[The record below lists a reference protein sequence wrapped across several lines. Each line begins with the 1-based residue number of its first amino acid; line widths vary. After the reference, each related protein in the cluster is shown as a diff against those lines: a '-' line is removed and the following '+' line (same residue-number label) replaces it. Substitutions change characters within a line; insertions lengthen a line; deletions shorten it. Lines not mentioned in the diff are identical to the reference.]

1 MKYELIFIVNKLI
14 EIIYYSVVTTAVDI
28 PSSNSSSSVPIPP
41 QQGSNGSSVGSG
53 IGCEE
58 SSSVSSVDD
67 YLLDND
73 TSSSGYTLEEQEEFA
88 RLMLEEDLNEQLLAS
103 ILDSVSPLARIQREI
118 HQSKFND
125 RKTNITTTIDN
136 EKWIESI
143 IQGIESAN
151 EKQQKITTNES
162 KVNINSNIKNT
173 EQETIGKILTK

>member
-1 MKYELIFIVNKLI
+1 PA
-14 EIIYYSVVTTAVDI
+14 TTAVDI
-28 PSSNSSSSVPIPP
+28 PSSNSSSLAPVPL

-53 IGCEE
+53 IGGDE

-73 TSSSGYTLEEQEEFA
+73 TSSSGYTLEDQEELT

-118 HQSKFND
+118 YQSRFNEK
-125 RKTNITTTIDN
+125 KTNVTTTVDD

-143 IQGIESAN
+143 IEGIQFAN
-151 EKQQKITTNES
+151 EQQQKITTNDA
-162 KVNINSNIKNT
+162 KVNINSTTKNNEQATNSELFIRLLMLLSVLIKIAT
-173 EQETIGKILTK
+173 RQII